1 MQFENRNEN
10 KSQPWVTPAGF
21 SYHKYPQVKSIW
33 PVETRG
39 VQPSFANF
47 REIVI
52 YNFDATTGL
61 KQRSVRLLFFV
72 TRKTFGASFLELFVC
87 SVSQRD
93 PAFRGLLLG
102 NAKERKNWEKLREA
116 SHVKS
121 YLRSL
126 RTFVRRF
133 MRPVSRRLFKAS
145 VLSFYRV
152 KPTFFLSSF
161 FLHLTSARKY
171 IYSLVRDNF

>member
-1 MQFENRNEN
+1 M
-10 KSQPWVTPAGF
+10 
-21 SYHKYPQVKSIW
+21 
-33 PVETRG
+33 ETRG

-102 NAKERKNWEKLREA
+102 NAKERKN
-116 SHVKS
+116 
-121 YLRSL
+121 
-126 RTFVRRF
+126 
-133 MRPVSRRLFKAS
+133 
-145 VLSFYRV
+145 
-152 KPTFFLSSF
+152 
-161 FLHLTSARKY
+161 
-171 IYSLVRDNF
+171 

>member
-1 MQFENRNEN
+1 M
-10 KSQPWVTPAGF
+10 
-21 SYHKYPQVKSIW
+21 
-33 PVETRG
+33 ETRG

-72 TRKTFGASFLELFVC
+72 TRKTFGASFLELFIC

-116 SHVKS
+116 RHVKS

-152 KPTFFLSSF
+152 KPTFFLFSSPYVGTKIYILVSAWQ
-161 FLHLTSARKY
+161 FLNVLKFAKCR
-171 IYSLVRDNF
+171 LMQFVVRSNEDKIIQLIEEYVLWSV